1 MNEDLRSWS
10 GAAEAFILDLEALMS
25 HANAALTPRHRL
37 RIARL
42 IIDDGWPIVLA
53 AHQFN
58 VSLAD
63 REAVGHAV

>member
-1 MNEDLRSWS
+1 MKVELSKANHITNLKV
-10 GAAEAFILDLEALMS
+10 LV

-42 IIDDGWPIVLA
+42 IIDDGWPVVLA

-58 VSLAD
+58 VSWPTAK
-63 REAVGHAV
+63 R